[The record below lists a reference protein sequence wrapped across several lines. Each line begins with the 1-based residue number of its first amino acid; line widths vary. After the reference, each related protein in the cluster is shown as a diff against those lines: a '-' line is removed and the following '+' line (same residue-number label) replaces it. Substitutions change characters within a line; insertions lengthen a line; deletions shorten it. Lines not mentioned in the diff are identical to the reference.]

1 MKVTVVRSGGFA
13 GLTRSW
19 EVSIDER
26 ADRDSWL
33 EFLDRLPWYD
43 APQERAKPD
52 AFSYRI
58 QCSTHRIT
66 LPEHA
71 LIGPWRELVDR
82 VQEAS
87 A

>member
-26 ADRDSWL
+26 DDRESWL
-33 EFLDRLPWYD
+33 EFLDRLPWHD
-43 APQERAKPD
+43 APHERAKPD